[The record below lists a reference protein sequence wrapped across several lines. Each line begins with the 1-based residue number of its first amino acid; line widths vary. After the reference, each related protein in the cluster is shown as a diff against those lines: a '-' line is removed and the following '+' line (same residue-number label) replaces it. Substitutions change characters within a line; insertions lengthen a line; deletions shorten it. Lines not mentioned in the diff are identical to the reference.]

1 VRRTYGSPREKRSD
15 FWLGFGA
22 WLVFNLAAVA
32 LIQLVSSW
40 NGYVAFA
47 LSGLLLVLNI
57 ATPIVLAFTRRFVA
71 LGILVAFSSAFALA
85 AVEGIFFTV
94 SDFAGGQVTA
104 FGGPPTGNVAVTY
117 AFLTVGFI
125 AFAVVAFF
133 IIRAIYRVIK

>member
-1 VRRTYGSPREKRSD
+1 VRRHQYASRREKLID
-15 FWLGFGA
+15 FW
-22 WLVFNLAAVA
+22 
-32 LIQLVSSW
+32 
-40 NGYVAFA
+40 VAFA
-47 LSGLLLVLNI
+47 GWFAFNVAAIVLIQVNSSRTVVAPAIAAIGVLANI
-57 ATPIVLAFTRRFVA
+57 AAPIVLAFTRSLAA
-71 LGILVAFSSAFALA
+71 LGILAAFSTGFSLTVF
-85 AVEGIFFTV
+85 EGIFFTV